1 MAKISTLNRSH
12 RTRIKSID
20 KEITLFELRGIIEQ
34 DGFATNFIFL
44 DDESQIDKEEEE
56 IYKVEELKVEVEGFS
71 QISIELESESN
82 NSENV

>member
-1 MAKISTLNRSH
+1 MN
-12 RTRIKSID
+12 KSKVFKVD

-82 NSENV
+82 NFENV

>member
-1 MAKISTLNRSH
+1 MN
-12 RTRIKSID
+12 KSKVFKVD

>member
-1 MAKISTLNRSH
+1 MNQSKVF
-12 RTRIKSID
+12 KVD